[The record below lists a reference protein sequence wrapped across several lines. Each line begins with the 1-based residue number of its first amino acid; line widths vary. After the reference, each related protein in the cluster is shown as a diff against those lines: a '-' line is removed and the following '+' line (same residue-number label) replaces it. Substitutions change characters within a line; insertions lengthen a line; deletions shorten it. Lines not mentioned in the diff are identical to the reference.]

1 MSQAITP
8 AVKTCAQC
16 GEAKNLSEFSRDRT
30 KPDGLQRQCKACDSE
45 KMAAWRARKLA
56 EDPDGLRRQQR
67 ENMRRMRARNP
78 EVAVRERRQAQAQ
91 SLALTRLRELHE
103 DEYRHLLTLAKRE
116 VGL

>member
-1 MSQAITP
+1 MSKSITP

-16 GEAKNLSEFSRDRT
+16 GEAKNLSEFSRNRT

-56 EDPDGLRRQQR
+56 EDPDGK
-67 ENMRRMRARNP
+67 
-78 EVAVRERRQAQAQ
+78 RRQAQAQ